1 MKKRI
6 YWKDIGRSI
15 AKSKGRFFSIFSLMM
30 IGSIALVGLK
40 VTQPNMERT
49 AQTYIDRFKMMDVAV
64 MADYGLSQEDV
75 EELSTVNGAKVEFGY
90 MTDEI
95 IADSYKALRIFSQTD
110 TISQFE
116 LVSGQMPKKT
126 DDIALIERLKG
137 EYQIGDWIQLDLE
150 KESPLIQKKYRVTGF
165 VHSSEIWDQK
175 SMGGTTKGTGNLYGY
190 GVTVPESFD
199 SDVYMM
205 ARLRYQD
212 TAKLAYHSEAY
223 LDAIEVHQKELEV
236 LLADNGKERLSVL
249 KAEAK
254 KKLKSGQDEIAEVER
269 KLDEGAQKLQEGEK
283 QLADGQNQLA
293 NGRAQLSASEATLAQ
308 SWRELESAKAQL
320 AQTGQQLTTAKVQ
333 LDASKVELDKN
344 KTQLDTAAHQLA
356 MAKAALDEQNS
367 QLSASASHIQ
377 TGRHQWAQA
386 KEQLQKQ
393 IDDLVAAGIDPT
405 TDSAILALQSQLAKQ
420 DANLT
425 AAEEAYN
432 KGFYQYQEARTL
444 YEGQQSQYESGR
456 RQYESGL
463 AQFNEALTQYQTGL
477 ARYQE
482 GKNQYD
488 TGLAQYH
495 SGLTQLENGR
505 AEIQLQEARL
515 QEAQAELNRNKA
527 DFEEKQSKAQNDI
540 RKGKQELQKAQQEVD
555 KLEQP
560 IYTVYTRSTFPSS
573 SGYENYR
580 GATTSISAVGNIF
593 PVVLYVVAAMV
604 TFTTMT
610 RFVDEER
617 TNTGILR
624 ALGYTKGQIIAKFV
638 LYGLFA
644 SLLGTLAGLLIGNL
658 VLSPVI
664 GDIITG
670 TTVIGSSRLYF
681 YWSWT
686 LLALLLAFVSA
697 VLPAYLVAK
706 RALQEEPSQLLQGK
720 PPVSGSTILLERMAF
735 IWKRLSFTHK
745 VTARNIFRYKQ
756 RMLMT
761 IFGVAGSVSL
771 LFAGLGIQSSISGI
785 ADTQFGEVIQYDM
798 MVVEKEEA
806 SADEKAEL
814 LERIQSDQIVEKLF
828 MYYTGLT
835 ETILG
840 TEEPQNLNV
849 MVVDS
854 DAIPDFVHLRERKG
868 KDLHLTNQGVILT
881 EKLASL
887 YNVKI
892 GEKIPLTLEGEK
904 VQVTV
909 SGISE
914 MYAGHF
920 LYMTPVYYEKLTG
933 KSPHNNTYLA
943 ILSDASTHQVEEV
956 AADFLALDGVSAVAQ
971 NTALIS
977 AIETVASSLQ
987 TVMII
992 LIVLSVLLG
1001 IVILYNLTNINVAER
1016 IRELSTIKVLGFHNR
1031 EVTLYIYRETIV
1043 LSIVGILVGLT
1054 AGFYIHKVILGLIG
1068 SAAIMFNPD
1077 VAIEVYLIPILAI
1090 VGILAVLG
1098 WWVNAKLRRVDMLE
1112 ALKSVE

>member
-15 AKSKGRFFSIFSLMM
+15 ATSKGRFLSIFSLMM

-49 AQTYIDRFKMMDVAV
+49 AQTYIDRYQMMDATV
-64 MADYGLSQEDV
+64 MADYGLSKEDV
-75 EELSTVNGAKVEFGY
+75 AELSAVKGAHAEFGY
-90 MTDEI
+90 MTDVT
-95 IADSYKALRIFSQTD
+95 IADSHKALRIFSQTD

-116 LVSGQMPKKT
+116 LISGQMPKKT
-126 DDIALIERLKG
+126 DELALIDRLKG
-137 EYQIGDWIQLDLE
+137 EYQVGDWIQLDIG
-150 KESPLIQKKYRVTGF
+150 KNSPLVQKRYRVTGF

-175 SMGGTTKGTGNLYGY
+175 SLGGTSKGTGDLYGY
-190 GVTVPESFD
+190 GVTIPESFD
-199 SDVYMM
+199 SEVYMI

-212 TAKLAYHSEAY
+212 AKNLPYYSEKYIATV
-223 LDAIEVHQKELEV
+223 EKHQKELEAI
-236 LLADNGKERLSVL
+236 LADNGTERLSIL
-249 KAEAK
+249 KTEATREI
-254 KKLKSGQDEIAEVER
+254 SDGQNEIAEAER
-269 KLDEGAQKLQEGEK
+269 KLNEGAQKLQEGEK

-308 SWRELESAKAQL
+308 SWTELENAKAQL
-320 AQTGQQLTTAKVQ
+320 TQTDQQLKVAKSQ
-333 LDASKVELDKN
+333 LDASKAELDKN
-344 KTQLDTAAHQLA
+344 KAQLDGAASQLAIAKATLDEQKTQLDAVAADITSGRQQLA
-356 MAKAALDEQNS
+356 Q
-367 QLSASASHIQ
+367 
-377 TGRHQWAQA
+377 AQ
-386 KEQLQKQ
+386 EQLQKQ
-393 IDDLVAAGIDPT
+393 IATMIAAGLDPATDPT
-405 TDSAILALQSQLAKQ
+405 ILATQAQLAEKKASL
-420 DANLT
+420 D
-425 AAEEAYN
+425 AAEAEYN

-444 YEGQQSQYESGR
+444 YENQQAKYETGRQQYENGMA
-456 RQYESGL
+456 QYQSGL
-463 AQFNEALTQYQTGL
+463 ANYQTGQTQYQ
-477 ARYQE
+477 E
-482 GKNQYD
+482 GQNQYEA
-488 TGLAQYH
+488 GLAQYQ
-495 SGLTQLENGR
+495 SGQAQLVAGKEELR
-505 AEIQLQEARL
+505 VREKELQTAQSELA
-515 QEAQAELNRNKA
+515 QAKKEYEEKKSEAQADIQKGKA
-527 DFEEKQSKAQNDI
+527 DLKKAQEEIDN
-540 RKGKQELQKAQQEVD
+540 
-555 KLEQP
+555 LEKP
-560 IYTVYTRSTFPSS
+560 SYTAYTRSNFPSS

-580 GATTSISAVGNIF
+580 SSTDSISAVGNIF

-624 ALGYTKGQIIAKFV
+624 ALGYTNGQIITKFV
-638 LYGLFA
+638 LYGLIA
-644 SLLGTLAGLLIGNL
+644 SLLGTVAGVVIGNL
-658 VLSPVI
+658 LLSPVI
-664 GDIITG
+664 GNIITG
-670 TTVIGSSRLYF
+670 TSVIGSSRLYF

-686 LLALLLAFVSA
+686 LLALVFAFVSA
-697 VLPAYLVAK
+697 VLPAYLVAR
-706 RALQEEPSQLLQGK
+706 RALREKPSQLLQGK
-720 PPVSGSTILLERMAF
+720 PPVSGASIFLERISF

-785 ADTQFGEVIQYDM
+785 ADTQFVEVIQYDM
-798 MVVEKEEA
+798 MVVEKEKATAEDKA
-806 SADEKAEL
+806 KLDEY
-814 LERIQSDQIVEKLF
+814 IYSDQIAAHLSI
-828 MYYTGLT
+828 YYTGLI
-835 ETILG
+835 ETISG
-840 TEEPQNLNV
+840 MEEPQNLN
-849 MVVDS
+849 MLVVDA

-868 KDLHLTNQGVILT
+868 KVLRLTDKGVILT

-887 YNVKI
+887 YNVKV
-892 GEKIPLTLEGEK
+892 GEKIPLTLEGKK

-920 LYMTPVYYEKLTG
+920 LYMTPAYYEKLIG
-933 KSPHNNTYLA
+933 KLPQNNTYLA
-943 ILSDASTHQVEEV
+943 ILKDASTHHIEE
-956 AADFLALDGVSAVAQ
+956 AAAELLALEGVSGVAQ
-971 NTALIS
+971 NTEIIAR
-977 AIETVASSLQ
+977 IEAVANSLQ
-987 TVMII
+987 SVMII

-1068 SAAIMFNPD
+1068 SSAIMFNPD